1 MPPVIDIEKLRER
14 YYDDGSQPAGA
25 APAAPAPEPPTFA
38 QRILRD
44 IPARVAAAR
53 AKLMAGDTAGG
64 KADLDYVG
72 SWIDDNQDSLEE
84 FTNYTG
90 TNRTAQLIAQKSL
103 GLLSREDI
111 TGLLPATDPDFNERS
126 VDFEAAR
133 NGWGPAMTDVV
144 RKARFDKDPYSVAML
159 AEYGRAPAPRR
170 PARPGQGQ
178 GAQPQEDQDPAA
190 RLESQIKYTKTFAAR
205 VSPVVPLEADEMV
218 GLARIGF
225 DAGDMESGTRL
236 TDIAVRA
243 ARESGLDDLGRG
255 NVFKASL
262 RATAGAMSAW
272 NAADEVQ
279 RAQGA
284 EVLSSLVDASGGV
297 KDFSSRGRQVSQ
309 IMGETSAAISQY
321 RELGIDVS
329 GAAPSLA
336 RALYRQKFSGAAPT
350 ADEDVPVSSALTRMT
365 QLANAVKNRGVL
377 AGANEAIPAGQ
388 AGARQPAAPQP
399 SDGFDLLA
407 DVVKRHVMASGGAA
421 IAGGTD
427 VDAELET
434 RNEELAR
441 GLVEIGVPDIVQ
453 ARAAASVV
461 TQILR
466 SGADL
471 DVRTIPQLIAAAPAN
486 KKIVE
491 KGIGEAG
498 KAAAAGKA
506 PTPEDKALDTSVQGL
521 ENRVYN
527 TVLQREY
534 SRIPK
539 VDQATGRAVTPEDA
553 AKRAKA
559 AADASPDVAL
569 YSGLMKMNAANR
581 DLIGVGDRN
590 VTEKAFTD
598 AVAPAVPQ
606 IVFEQSPMFD
616 LLYRKTKL
624 GDLDKPAVREA
635 AVKAVEDAYADK
647 ANLAWRASQGE
658 VATGEISPLRQFA
671 TGQVNRIISN
681 IKAEAERVGSDPA
694 ATPEMIIGTKS
705 ERLAAIGRAPQAG
718 AWRGPVVA
726 PGGGE
731 IPPPATLDSESMAK
745 PLANIFADNLGVPA
759 GERGVAARARTK
771 VASLVAMPAAPA
783 AEPAKTP
790 APPTPS
796 VELSLAKITPAQATV
811 GYNALAAL
819 TDKLGEGVRDEL
831 VDKFV
836 SRDLKEA
843 IDEQKIPWFKSYAIR
858 AGARKLAVNGYALED
873 IQRFAAEE
881 LAKVSAANLEQAF
894 NAKVA
899 WKKAEVEIS
908 RAAGGSL
915 ALGGAEVDETDAG
928 NR

>member
-1 MPPVIDIEKLRER
+1 MPVIDIEQLKNR
-14 YYDDGSQPAGA
+14 YYGGAESAA

-111 TGLLPATDPDFNERS
+111 TSLLPATDPDFNERS

-133 NGWGPAMTDVV
+133 NGWGPAMTDIV

-205 VSPVVPLEADEMV
+205 VSPVVPLAADEMV

-236 TDIAVRA
+236 TDIAIRA

-262 RATAGAMSAW
+262 RAAAGAMSAW

-321 RELGIDVS
+321 RELGVDVS

-377 AGANEAIPAGQ
+377 AGDNEAIPAGQ
-388 AGARQPAAPQP
+388 TGARQPAAPRP

-471 DVRTIPQLIAAAPAN
+471 DVRAIPQLIAAAPAN

-498 KAAAAGKA
+498 KAAAAAAAGKTS
-506 PTPEDKALDTSVQGL
+506 TPEDKALDTSVQGL

-553 AKRAKA
+553 AKKAKA

-581 DLIGVGDRN
+581 DLFGVGDRN
-590 VTEKAFTD
+590 VTVKAFTD
-598 AVAPAVPQ
+598 AVSPVVPQ

-635 AVKAVEDAYADK
+635 AIKAVEDAYADK
-647 ANLAWRASQGE
+647 ANLAWRASQG
-658 VATGEISPLRQFA
+658 AALDGETPLRRFA
-671 TGQVNRIISN
+671 AEQVGRVIGN
-681 IKAEAERVGSDPA
+681 IKEEAGRIGSDPA
-694 ATPEMIIGTKS
+694 ATPEMVIGTDGDRMAMLGRGITRGQ
-705 ERLAAIGRAPQAG
+705 EAGTYGAPRLP
-718 AWRGPVVA
+718 
-726 PGGGE
+726 
-731 IPPPATLDSESMAK
+731 TLDPETGDAVARS
-745 PLANIFADNLGVPA
+745 LADIFADNLGVPA

-796 VELSLAKITPAQATV
+796 VELNLAKITPAQATV

-873 IQRFAAEE
+873 IQRFAAQE

-899 WKKAEVEIS
+899 WEKAKAEI
-908 RAAGGSL
+908 RGTAGGSL